1 MSGGLMPNRLER
13 LLEKNGG
20 LVEIIL
26 SLTFFLT
33 GIIGIAIYTSNYVDS
48 IFGLPSLNIS
58 VLHSLAFLAI
68 MVVFMF
74 VGFELIIDFLLKT
87 F

>member
-1 MSGGLMPNRLER
+1 MPNRLER

-33 GIIGIAIYTSNYVDS
+33 GIIGIAIYTSSYVDS
-48 IFGLPSLNIS
+48 MIGLPSLNIS
-58 VLHSLAFLAI
+58 VLHSLAFLAV
-68 MVVFMF
+68 MVVFAF
-74 VGFELIIDFLLKT
+74 IGFALLIDFLLKA